1 MVIYR
6 ILADATVIL
15 HAALVAYVLFGQ
27 AAVLYGVVRRRD
39 WARNPWFRWS
49 HLATTLFIVIL
60 TWTDNMCPLT
70 ILENNLRER
79 AGQAAYPGDFIAYWV
94 RELLFYD
101 LPTRVFFWAY
111 SLFGAIVLLTFV
123 FAPPRRPSLTRPSNA
138 RG

>member
-27 AAVLYGVVRRRD
+27 AAILGGLALRRD

-49 HLATTLFIVIL
+49 HLAAVLFIVIL
-60 TWTDNMCPLT
+60 TWIGNMCPLT

-79 AGQAAYPGDFIAYWV
+79 AGQAAYPGDFIGYWV
-94 RELLFYD
+94 RELLYYD

-111 SLFGAIVLLTFV
+111 NMFGAIVLLTFV
-123 FAPPRRPSLTRPSNA
+123 FAPPRRPSLKRKSSA
-138 RG
+138 SG